1 MVGSMEP
8 MNIQGH
14 QLQVTLPYF
23 TVDLG
28 THTQALADARQAL
41 EELRVEEPSIMS
53 NVDANYV
60 SPYDSHRRNPKLQPL
75 CDLARTCCEYV
86 TETVLGQ
93 GLELAVINCWVADY
107 RPGDF
112 THRHDHWPML
122 FSCVIYLDCDHDSA
136 PLILANDHEV
146 QAVTGRMVIFP
157 GWVEHEVRPTVSAR
171 SCVAINL
178 AAMWDRAIVDPEG
191 AANFL
196 AAKQQR

>member
-28 THTQALADARQAL
+28 THTQALADARLAL

-75 CDLARTCCEYV
+75 CALARTCCEYV

-93 GLELAVINCWVADY
+93 RLELAVINCWVADY

-122 FSCVIYLDCDHDSA
+122 FSCVIYLDCDQDSA
-136 PLILANDHEV
+136 PLVLANDTVV

-157 GWVEHEVRPTVSAR
+157 GWVEHEVLPTVSAR

-178 AAMWDRAIVDPEG
+178 AAMWDRARDC
-191 AANFL
+191 
-196 AAKQQR
+196 